1 MLAKDIFAEQSK
13 LESLAKRIMLDIQN
27 IISCKRCILYLIT
40 FTPPAEE
47 VSLKFNDFTFIQSSD
62 TSFTYNSNN
71 LLALDCLTQ
80 LFSNWVAA
88 HKRVLEPSQGR
99 DNAICKNFITVM
111 TVYK

>member
-80 LFSNWVAA
+80 LFSNCGSQPTRGFWNPPRVATMLFA
-88 HKRVLEPSQGR
+88 KTLLRS
-99 DNAICKNFITVM
+99 
-111 TVYK
+111 